1 MELDRLPAEIQFALA
16 GAGFRARRRLALPFL
31 TVDPGGFPRAALLT
45 LGEVRAQSRTL
56 LAVAV
61 RAGSHTAANLIRRK
75 TAMLFYL
82 ARNKAVWVQ
91 GKAGRG
97 RVSLFDADRQIFPL
111 AVVRVKV
118 DRPLP
123 EEGAVAL
130 AGGPTLS
137 TGSADR
143 LYSEELFEDLG
154 RRGIGRSIALRF
166 AEEGARLALAARTE
180 NELLQ
185 TATMVE
191 QSGARAV
198 AIPTDIRERA
208 AVDAC
213 VARAEA
219 ELGPID
225 VLVNNAGVF
234 LWRPFLE
241 LSSEEW
247 DLVLSTNLTGA
258 ANFCRAVLPGMIGRR
273 RGRIVNVSSIH
284 GVRGEANLA
293 AHSAAKFG
301 LIGLTQSLAR
311 EYRSFNIAVNAVC
324 PGTVENRQDET
335 GEPSRAEPLAE
346 KLWPRDVART
356 VLFLA
361 SDDAAAITG
370 AALEVLG
377 GTHLTIQP

>member
-1 MELDRLPAEIQFALA
+1 MKFRDQTVLVT
-16 GAGFRARRRLALPFL
+16 GA
-31 TVDPGGFPRAALLT
+31 
-45 LGEVRAQSRTL
+45 S
-56 LAVAV
+56 
-61 RAGSHTAANLIRRK
+61 
-75 TAMLFYL
+75 
-82 ARNKAVWVQ
+82 
-91 GKAGRG
+91 
-97 RVSLFDADRQIFPL
+97 
-111 AVVRVKV
+111 
-118 DRPLP
+118 
-123 EEGAVAL
+123 
-130 AGGPTLS
+130 
-137 TGSADR
+137 
-143 LYSEELFEDLG
+143 
-154 RRGIGRSIALRF
+154 RGIGRSIALRF

-185 TATMVE
+185 TASLVE
-191 QSGARAV
+191 ATGARAV
-198 AIPTDIRERA
+198 AIPTDIRDRA
-208 AVDAC
+208 AVEAC
-213 VARAEA
+213 VSRAEA
-219 ELGPID
+219 ELGPVD

-258 ANFCRAVLPGMIGRR
+258 ANFCRAVLPGMIARR

-284 GVRGEANLA
+284 GMRGEANLA

-311 EYRSFNIAVNAVC
+311 EYRTFNIAVNAVC

-335 GEPSRAEPLAE
+335 GAPSRTEPLAE
-346 KLWPRDVART
+346 KLWPRDVAKT